1 VARIVNEYIEANRK
15 HWDEIVPVHVSSP
28 EYAVDAFKAG
38 ITKLKPVELEEV
50 GDVTGKTLLHMQC
63 HFGLDTL
70 SWGREGAIVTGIDF
84 SAPAIEAAQE
94 LADETNI
101 DATFLVSNVYDLPEN
116 LEGEFDIVFTGYG
129 ALNWLPDMEAWAKV
143 AAQFVKPGGTF
154 YLVEFHPM
162 SMIFDDDPKLTD
174 LRVKYPYFPEFGP
187 VEDDQDGTYV
197 DLEAKFENKLTYHFP
212 HPVGEVVSALI
223 DAGLRIEFLHEF
235 PFTPW
240 KFLET
245 MKQVDPYS
253 WRLAEND
260 GSVPL
265 IYSIK
270 ATKPN

>member
-1 VARIVNEYIEANRK
+1 MPIVKFDFELFFQRADVEAAVGLEDLGNQVFR
-15 HWDEIVPVHVSSP
+15 
-28 EYAVDAFKAG
+28 YAVTRKVEEPGPEAG
-38 ITKLKPVELEEV
+38 GANL
-50 GDVTGKTLLHMQC
+50 GGNRRR
-63 HFGLDTL
+63 
-70 SWGREGAIVTGIDF
+70 REGAIVTGIDF
-84 SAPAIEAAQE
+84 SAPAIEAARK

-101 DATFLVSNVYDLPEN
+101 DAAFLVSNVYDLPEN

-154 YLVEFHPM
+154 YVVEFHPM
-162 SMIFDDDPKLTD
+162 SMIFDDDPKLTA

-187 VEDDQDGTYV
+187 IEDDQDGTYV
-197 DLEAKFENKLTYHFP
+197 DLEAKFEHKLTYYFP

-253 WRLAEND
+253 WRLVEND